1 MNILYDYSIFSLQR
15 YGGISRYFYE
25 IINRISL
32 NKEIYVKLFEGFH
45 INDYCLS
52 EHKNNFCLYKG
63 YKIPSIKY
71 AYTAIRLN
79 PIWFKITY
87 SHIGD
92 LDIFHPTYYRDD
104 LNKFRKSAIVI
115 TVHDMIHELYK
126 DQFSKHDPTIKYKRL
141 SINAA
146 DAIICVSEN
155 TKNDLIRI
163 YNVPEEKTW
172 VVYHGSSLNMFKSFD
187 MDKFMEKNSLTKPYL
202 LYVGNRYGYKNF
214 SFLLNVYETHFSD
227 DFDLLCFGGGNFN
240 ENELSLLNKFNLLN
254 KVIHL
259 NGSDD
264 FLAGLYK
271 KAFCFIY
278 PSLYEGFG
286 IPILEAM
293 SLGCPVIASKTSSI
307 PEVVGNGGIL
317 FDPFSE
323 EDLIRSIESLMS
335 KKIRS
340 QLILKGFRQEKKF
353 SWDKTAS
360 ETLNVYKSITS

>member
-25 IINRISL
+25 LINRISL
-32 NKEIYVKLFEGFH
+32 NKEISVKLFEGFH
-45 INDYCLS
+45 INEYELS
-52 EHKNNFCLYKG
+52 ENKSNFSLYRG

-71 AYTAIRLN
+71 AYNAIRLN
-79 PIWFKITY
+79 PIWFKLAY
-87 SHIGD
+87 SHIAD
-92 LDIFHPTYYRDD
+92 LDIFHPTYYRED
-104 LNKFRKSAIVI
+104 LDKFGKSTIVI

-126 DQFSKHDPTIKYKRL
+126 NQFSKYDPTIKYKRL
-141 SINAA
+141 SIKAA

-155 TKNDLIRI
+155 TKKDVIRI
-163 YNVPEEKTW
+163 YNVPEEKIW
-172 VVYHGSSLNMFKSFD
+172 VVYHGSSLNTFKSFN
-187 MDKFMEKNSLTKPYL
+187 MDKFAKKNSLTKPYL
-202 LYVGNRYGYKNF
+202 LYVGNREGYKNF
-214 SFLLNVYETHFSD
+214 SFLLNVYATHFAG
-227 DFDLLCFGGGNFN
+227 DFNLLCFGGGNFN

-254 KVIHL
+254 KVIHV

-264 FLAGLYK
+264 FLAALYK

-286 IPILEAM
+286 IPPLEAM

-323 EDLIRSIESLMS
+323 EDLTRSIESLMDD
-335 KKIRS
+335 KIRS
-340 QLILKGFRQEKKF
+340 QLILKGFQQEKKF
-353 SWDKTAS
+353 SWDKTAN
-360 ETLNVYKSITS
+360 ETFNVYKSITS